1 MTVFDPVKTPST
13 VFNNMLADIMKKI
26 AAQHDFDFTVTR
38 DFYKDVYSIVEI
50 HQGVSVGRN
59 PFQSS
64 DSSTEIILTVDALK
78 KDRSIRY
85 SDPIFGVNIKQFFMN
100 EQEVTDYF
108 KKLETALS
116 DRMDTVL
123 KIREERKDK

>member
-1 MTVFDPVKTPST
+1 MTFEPVKIVST
-13 VFNNMLADIMKKI
+13 VFNNMLADIMKKL
-26 AAQHDFDFTVTR
+26 AAKHDFDFTVTR
-38 DFYKDVYSIVEI
+38 DFYKDVYSIVKI
-50 HQGVSVGRN
+50 HEGVSVGRN

-64 DSSTEIILTVDALK
+64 DSSTETILTVDALR
-78 KDRSIRY
+78 KDRSLRY
-85 SDPIFGVNIKQFFMN
+85 SDPIFGVPLKQFFMN

-123 KIREERKDK
+123 EVRAERKDKE